1 MKLPFFSHCLTSQL
15 SEIAFMKKAIRDYLS
30 YSRKEMIGV
39 FSFVLLLIIMAIV
52 PAMIPE
58 PKQSFAE
65 IDLNKELDSLF
76 QGENI
81 VFADSAGVLPAPKTS
96 PKEFTEKIIP
106 NFFVFDPNTISDEEW
121 KRLGVKEKAIVT
133 INKYKAHG
141 GVFKNPEDILKL
153 YGLSDK
159 LKKSLVPYVKI
170 RERSQDVPLSQRRDS
185 VKMRK
190 EEGYHSDFARP
201 VTRSIDINKADSADW
216 ERLPGIGSK
225 LAARIVKFRERL
237 GGFVSASQISE
248 VYGIQDSVYQ
258 KIRPMLVGGG
268 EVEKLKINSAEERAL
283 SQHPYIQFKLAR
295 LLIQYKKAHGP
306 LRGVDDLLAI
316 AGFNSTDVEKLKPY
330 LSFD

>member
-1 MKLPFFSHCLTSQL
+1 MKQ
-15 SEIAFMKKAIRDYLS
+15 AIKDYLS

-39 FSFVLLLIIMAIV
+39 LSFVLLLIIMAIV
-52 PAMIPE
+52 PALIPE
-58 PKQSFAE
+58 PKQAFAQ

-76 QGENI
+76 RAGNI
-81 VFADSAGVLPAPKTS
+81 LSDDSVQSEEAPRNTTKG
-96 PKEFTEKIIP
+96 FTEKVIP
-106 NFFVFDPNTISDEEW
+106 NYFLFDPNTISDEQW
-121 KRLGVKEKAIVT
+121 KLLGVQDKAIVT

-141 GVFKNPEDILKL
+141 GIFKKPEDILKL
-153 YGLSDK
+153 YGLSNE
-159 LKKSLVPYVKI
+159 LKKSLMPYVKI
-170 RERSQDVPLSQRRDS
+170 REKINDVPLSERKDS
-185 VKMRK
+185 VKIRK
-190 EEGYHSDFARP
+190 EERYHSDFSKPAM
-201 VTRSIDINKADSADW
+201 RSIDINKADSADW
-216 ERLPGIGSK
+216 ERFPGIGSK

-237 GGFVSASQISE
+237 GGFVSASQIAE

-258 KIRPMLVGGG
+258 KIKPMLIGGG

-283 SQHPYIQFKLAR
+283 SQHPYIQFKLGR